1 MTKAKQPSRMVY
13 FFFFFSGA
21 TALVYEIIWTR
32 MLTLAFGHTVFSV
45 SVVLAAFMAGL
56 GFGSYLWGHLIDTLT
71 SNDDDNGVQEK
82 HSPIMI
88 YAVIEVLIFISCALL
103 SLVFSQFDLFYAW
116 FHQWIP
122 ESPLLFN
129 IIKVALAFGLI
140 FIPASFMGATFP
152 IISKYIITDEKK
164 LLSQVGVL
172 YGLNT
177 LGAVFGCIFTGFVFI
192 AVFGVLETALLASI
206 INLIIGI
213 GAIRIFQEDEGGSVK
228 NFKFPKLTLPRLSWN
243 RGHSLW
249 MTVSFFSG
257 FTALAYQII
266 WTRLLVFSIA
276 STVYSFSLMLAVF
289 LLGIVIGSFLV
300 IPIIRKLSNLVTVLI
315 LLQASTGL
323 YVLFSVFGMDLLLS
337 PPWNGYNLQNP
348 MQAFT
353 RYFGDSASLMLV
365 PTILLGMNFPIL
377 IRMVSGGFEN
387 IGKGTGQVYA
397 FNTLGAIIG
406 SLLAGFVF
414 LPLLKISNSLIFIS
428 SLNILTALL
437 LFCTGEYL
445 TSSVR
450 KGLTAVFVGVVI
462 FINFSIPQDILQSFF
477 LRDGVAQRDTKK
489 LLFFDEG
496 LTATVSVFEDNY
508 GILDPSAKRLVTNGI
523 SMSASNYI
531 ASRYMKL
538 LAHIPILLSED
549 PENVLVI
556 CYGTGQTT
564 GTAGLHPR
572 VGSVDSVELSSSV
585 VKASDVFREENY
597 DAVNNKPKVNIIFQD
612 GRNHLLTTHKFYDV
626 VTGEPPPPRT
636 AFTVNLYTKDYYELI
651 KKRLSKGGIVAQWI
665 PLHSQSGKEIDMH
678 LQTFL
683 DVYPNAMA
691 WLPVANELLLIG
703 SDEPFN
709 IDYKKLKNR
718 MSDPVIKKAM
728 SEIAID
734 SPASFLGNI
743 WFLEKQMKSISKGQP
758 LITDNH
764 PLIEFY
770 LNYPDV
776 IKTYGLE
783 RLVYN
788 RAPISEIEKHITNI
802 TPDEIKDLRRHYK
815 ILDLYQR
822 GVLYGNRAQ
831 LMEAMEL
838 GENDGL
844 FRYHLQAGED
854 MIARLQ
860 ENLVKDP
867 GDLNALLNLGH
878 SFYKIGMYVESSFY
892 LKKVLAEEPG
902 TPFANLYMGFNLMEL
917 EQYDE
922 AEIYFKAA
930 AKSNP
935 AQMRTVMKEL
945 ALVELLRK
953 FKEDEES
960 KDLMLAVAQF
970 FNVKNE
976 FRKSLKYSLQV
987 LQEDMTNKNALK
999 SIVFSYLGLG
1009 EPEEA
1014 LTYGA
1019 QYENVDPDNIDL
1031 QYIMGD
1037 LYIKTLRCNQAIP
1050 YLEKVLKKDDTF
1062 RNAQK
1067 LLDKCRMEKKINKI

>member
-1 MTKAKQPSRMVY
+1 MVY

-45 SVVLAAFMAGL
+45 SVVLASFMAGL
-56 GFGSYLWGHLIDTLT
+56 GFGSYLWGHIIDKVATCN
-71 SNDDDNGVQEK
+71 NDKNASEK
-82 HSPIMI
+82 YSPIMI
-88 YAVIEVLIFISCALL
+88 YAVIEILIFITCALL
-103 SLVFSQFDLFYAW
+103 SLAFAQFDLFYAW

-122 ESPLLFN
+122 ESPILFN
-129 IIKVALAFGLI
+129 VIKAGLAFSLI
-140 FIPASFMGATFP
+140 FIPASLMGATLP
-152 IISKYIITDEKK
+152 IISKYFVTDENK
-164 LLSQVGVL
+164 LASQVGVL

-177 LGAVFGCIFTGFVFI
+177 LGAVVGCVLTGFVFI
-192 AVFGVLETALLASI
+192 AVFGVLETALLASLV
-206 INLIIGI
+206 NLIIGI
-213 GAIRIFQEDEGGSVK
+213 GAIRIYQDDEGGTVK
-228 NFKFPKLTLPRLSWN
+228 NFKFPKMSIPPLSCSREN
-243 RGHSLW
+243 SLW
-249 MTVSFFSG
+249 VAVSFISG

-289 LLGIVIGSFLV
+289 LLGIVIGSLLV
-300 IPIIRKLSNLVTVLI
+300 IPFIKKLRNQMTVLI
-315 LLQASTGL
+315 WLQAGTGL
-323 YVLFSVFGMDLLLS
+323 YVLFSVFGMDHLLS

-348 MQAFT
+348 MQAFS
-353 RYFGDSASLMLV
+353 RYFGDSASLMLI
-365 PTILLGMNFPIL
+365 PTVLLGMNFPIL

-414 LPLLKISNSLIFIS
+414 LPFLKTAYSLVFIC
-428 SLNILTALL
+428 SLNLLTALL

-445 TSSVR
+445 TSAIR
-450 KGLTAVFVGVVI
+450 KGLTAVFASIII

-508 GILDPSAKRLVTNGI
+508 GILDPTAKRLVTNGI

-538 LAHIPILLSED
+538 LAHIPILLSDD
-549 PENVLVI
+549 PKNVLVI

-564 GTAGLHPR
+564 GTAGIHPL
-572 VGSVDSVELSSSV
+572 VDSVDSVELSASV
-585 VKASDVFREENY
+585 VNASYVFKKENY

-612 GRNHLLTTHKFYDV
+612 GRNHLLTTQKFYDV

-651 KKRLSKGGIVAQWI
+651 KKRLNDGGIVAQWI

-703 SDEPFN
+703 SDHPIN
-709 IDYKKLKNR
+709 IDYKKLKAR
-718 MSDPVIKKAM
+718 MADPVVKKAL
-728 SEIAID
+728 SDIAID
-734 SPASFLGNI
+734 SPSALLGNI
-743 WFLEKQMKSISKGQP
+743 WFLESQMAKISERQP

-776 IKTYGLE
+776 VKTYGLE
-783 RLVYN
+783 RLVFN
-788 RAPISEIEKHITNI
+788 RAPASNIEARITNI
-802 TPDEIKDLRRHYK
+802 SPEEIIDFRRQYK

-822 GVLYGNRAQ
+822 GVMYGNRSQ
-831 LMEAMEL
+831 LLEAMEL
-838 GENDGL
+838 ADNDGL

-854 MIARLQ
+854 MILRLQ
-860 ENLVKDP
+860 ESLIKDP

-878 SFYKIGMYVESSFY
+878 SYYKVGKYEESAFY

-922 AEIYFKAA
+922 AENFFKAA
-930 AKSNP
+930 VKSNP

-945 ALVELLRK
+945 ALLELMRK
-953 FKEDEES
+953 FKGNEES
-960 KDLMLAVAQF
+960 ADLMLAVAQF

-987 LQEDMTNKNALK
+987 LQNDPTNKNALK

-1014 LTYGA
+1014 LTYGT
-1019 QYENVDPDNIDL
+1019 QYENVDPDNTDL

-1037 LYIKTLRCNQAIP
+1037 LYIKTLRCNEAIS

-1067 LLDKCRMEKKINKI
+1067 LHDKCKKDKKKTDKV